1 MDNGN
6 VISVL
11 NHLIETCRDGEQGFR
26 TAAENVKDPQVKS
39 LFQKYAQQRAEM
51 VRELQAEVRAH
62 GGDPEQAGSVAASAH
77 RGWMNIK
84 AAISTGDASIIA
96 EAERGEDYAKEAY
109 EKALKEGLPPTTL
122 AIIRQQADK
131 VREAHDRVRE
141 LEKTGTRH

>member
-26 TAAENVKDPQVKS
+26 TAAENVKDTQVKS

-62 GGDPEQAGSVAASAH
+62 GGDPEKTGSVAASAH

-84 AAISTGDASIIA
+84 AAISTGDAGIIA

-109 EKALKEGLPPTTL
+109 DKALKEGLPPTTL
-122 AIIRQQADK
+122 AIIRQQADT

-141 LEKTGTRH
+141 LEKAGTRH